1 MKKAFIT
8 ASTLAYLSCAAPP
21 KIQVPIVEVQPCS
34 GNIVDKGMKRVA
46 RSPKESPEKTAA
58 FIAKTLEEELG
69 KYPQASVVHGD
80 IYFFLFK
87 DSGYR
92 ISYDFEPGDFC
103 SLDNAKVPLF
113 KKNLTVTF
121 HEQKGKFT
129 STDYV
134 ITDINLGGQGT
145 PFYPMNTLSTNHSG
159 RNFPWVK
166 TYHYPSHDAKKLY
179 NALLLY
185 VAKELQAIERI
196 DDYRSFISISKRSVY
211 STEDD
216 D

>member
-1 MKKAFIT
+1 MKKASIT
-8 ASTLAYLSCAAPP
+8 ASMLAYLSCAAPP
-21 KIQVPIVEVQPCS
+21 TQTLIVEVPHCS
-34 GNIVDKGMKRVA
+34 GAMEDKGIKIVA

-121 HEQKGKFT
+121 HEQRGRFT
-129 STDYV
+129 S
-134 ITDINLGGQGT
+134 
-145 PFYPMNTLSTNHSG
+145 
-159 RNFPWVK
+159 
-166 TYHYPSHDAKKLY
+166 
-179 NALLLY
+179 
-185 VAKELQAIERI
+185 
-196 DDYRSFISISKRSVY
+196 
-211 STEDD
+211 
-216 D
+216 